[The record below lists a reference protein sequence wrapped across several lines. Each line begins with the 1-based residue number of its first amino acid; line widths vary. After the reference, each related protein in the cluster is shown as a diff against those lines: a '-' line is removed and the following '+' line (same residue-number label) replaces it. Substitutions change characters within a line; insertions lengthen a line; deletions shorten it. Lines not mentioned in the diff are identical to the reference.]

1 MTNKIKNPGTEQR
14 LHENLSWERTL
25 DFCLQENAFM
35 KTRLAEVLE
44 DVSDKDMITMAEYFH
59 NSFIHNDDSIKE
71 LKGDIVWEQRKM
83 KEIIQDGKPEEN
95 SLVQRHRKLSN
106 EMGNFDK
113 NFTGLKAEFNRYL
126 SSLLKL

>member
-1 MTNKIKNPGTEQR
+1 
-14 LHENLSWERTL
+14 
-25 DFCLQENAFM
+25 
-35 KTRLAEVLE
+35 
-44 DVSDKDMITMAEYFH
+44 MAEYFH